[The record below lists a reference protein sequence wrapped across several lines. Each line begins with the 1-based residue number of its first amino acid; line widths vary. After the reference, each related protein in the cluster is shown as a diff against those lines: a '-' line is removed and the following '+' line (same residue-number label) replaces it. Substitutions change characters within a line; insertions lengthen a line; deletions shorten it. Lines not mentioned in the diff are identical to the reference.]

1 MCDTIFNNAVS
12 WRYENG
18 KIALFDQNEVKLGI
32 VEELTDQNRIEMNLK
47 EMIDYEF
54 ALKEN
59 GKIYIVFGDGGL
71 QIFPVVSV
79 DFDNSCLVSIH
90 EYKRVWFPLS
100 AQIRYLKMLKCKSI
114 FEENQQQ

>member
-1 MCDTIFNNAVS
+1 MNPIFNNAAC
-12 WRYENG
+12 WRYEND
-18 KIALFDQNEVKLGI
+18 KIVLFDQNEVKLGI

-54 ALKEN
+54 VLKEN
-59 GKIYIVFGDGGL
+59 GKIYLVFGDGGL

-79 DFDNSCLVSIH
+79 DFDNNCLVSKH

-100 AQIRYLKMLKCKSI
+100 AQTRYLKMLKYKSI
-114 FEENQQQ
+114 FEKE